1 MKMEF
6 FPKTLNSSREWTH
19 LTRDAVGKD
28 PYMTI
33 GFDGEETSDGRLL
46 LRDLLTL
53 QVATRTGHL
62 TRQLERFLLF

>member
-1 MKMEF
+1 
-6 FPKTLNSSREWTH
+6 
-19 LTRDAVGKD
+19 
-28 PYMTI
+28 MTI

-62 TRQLERFLLF
+62 TRQLEWFLLF